1 MAFSVRSLPRCLK
14 QDKSRI
20 YSVGRQSPASK
31 GLNTQAE
38 EADIG
43 SRYQTMTG
51 EDIADWKDLV
61 HAAVNCSVCELA
73 GALIICSYVL

>member
-1 MAFSVRSLPRCLK
+1 MRQLQLRETTIVTLLKTAFSVRSLPRCLK

-51 EDIADWKDLV
+51 EDIAD
-61 HAAVNCSVCELA
+61 
-73 GALIICSYVL
+73 